1 MKDTDETLMNYKRE
15 ILHYFHDRLTNAV
28 CEGINS
34 MIQAAKRKV
43 RGYSAF
49 DGFTAMIYLTAKK
62 QAVLHPF

>member
-1 MKDTDETLMNYKRE
+1 MKDADETLMNHKRE

-43 RGYSAF
+43 RGYSTF
-49 DGFTAMIYLTAKK
+49 DGFTAIIYLTAKK
-62 QAVLHPF
+62 LAVLHPF